1 MCNLLK
7 ANSLLLIL
15 DRKWKIMF
23 VDTKTELCLKWNI
36 TPVNPL
42 KKGNKVKVP
51 GESPAHKQTESLLI
65 GKSCT
70 HGATSQPSLSHSS
83 DKS

>member
-7 ANSLLLIL
+7 TNSLLLIL
-15 DRKWKIMF
+15 ERKWKIMS

-51 GESPAHKQTESLLI
+51 EESPAHKQKRVSAHRQELHPQGNFTALFVS
-65 GKSCT
+65 
-70 HGATSQPSLSHSS
+70 
-83 DKS
+83 